1 MRASPTSHQL
11 WPPACCCATRGN
23 PCDPSKDKE
32 LVFTSRDKQVFGHL
46 AEGLTNEEIAERLG
60 LNTRT
65 IKHYLTGVFRKM
77 RVRNRVEAVVRAK
90 AMGICN

>member
-1 MRASPTSHQL
+1 MDGRAPDPQEAAILTETIDEMLAALPPELRQIAL
-11 WPPACCCATRGN
+11 WKL
-23 PCDPSKDKE
+23 D
-32 LVFTSRDKQVFGHL
+32 
-46 AEGLTNEEIAERLG
+46 GLTNEEIAQRLG

-90 AMGICN
+90 ALGVTN